1 MLNMKFSDL
10 VKVYLIDHNMSY
22 REFSARTGVTPG
34 YISMLVHERNPK
46 TGKPPVPSIAT
57 YNAIARGMGLT
68 IDELF
73 HMIDDAPVSLADP
86 GADEKLPKIRNIK
99 PIDQLHR
106 QAVPLIGK
114 VAAGEPIYSPEDY
127 DAYVDSPV
135 KCDAAIEV
143 QGDSMTPRFQDGD
156 LVYIRCRPDVEDG
169 QIAVVFLD
177 DEAAIKRVYHDAN
190 GLTLLSDN
198 PDYAPIRATFDD
210 YNSIRVFGIP
220 VGLTRMFKADPA
232 NKIRKGF
239 K

>member
-1 MLNMKFSDL
+1 MKFSDL
-10 VKVYLIDHNMSY
+10 VKVYLIDHRLSY

-46 TGKPPVPSIAT
+46 TGKPPIPSLST
-57 YNAIARGMGLT
+57 YDAIARGMGLT

-73 HMIDDAPVSLADP
+73 RLIDDAPVSLADP
-86 GADEKLPKIRNIK
+86 GADEKLPKIRNLK
-99 PIDQLHR
+99 PIGDLRR
-106 QAVPLIGK
+106 QRIPLIGK

-135 KCDAAIEV
+135 KCDAAVGV
-143 QGDSMTPRFQDGD
+143 QGDSMSPKFEDGD
-156 LVYIRCRPDVEDG
+156 TVYVRCQSDVGDG

-177 DEAAIKRVYHDAN
+177 DEAVIKRVYHEKE

-198 PDYAPIRATFDD
+198 PAYAPIRATFDQYD
-210 YNSIRVFGIP
+210 VIRIFGIP
-220 VGLTRMFKADPA
+220 VGLTRMFKPDLS